1 MSSNPRSIQQ
11 ALTGQVAIVT
21 GGGRGIGRAIA
32 QALAQQGAAVAV
44 TARSGEQ
51 LTETVALITAAGGRA
66 IAVTADVTDPPAV
79 ERVVTQTEQQLGPV
93 DLLVNN
99 AGVAGPIGPLWEIAP
114 EEWWR
119 AVGTH
124 VYGMVLYA
132 HAVLPGMVAR
142 HWGRI
147 ITVASATS
155 SGTFPYAS
163 SYGCAKAAQ
172 VYLTETLAA
181 ETQAHNVYVFAI
193 YPGLV
198 RTAMTLEVQQS
209 TAAQQW
215 LPQHQAR
222 YAREESYV
230 PPERAIQLVTFLA
243 TGQGDGLSGR
253 YLSIADDVADLAR
266 RAEDLQRQ
274 NLYVLRLQR

>member
-1 MSSNPRSIQQ
+1 MSSNPRSIPQ

-32 QALAQQGAAVAV
+32 QALARQGAAVAV

-51 LTETVALITAAGGRA
+51 LAETVALITVAGGRA
-66 IAVTADVTDPPAV
+66 IAVPADVTAPPAV
-79 ERVVTQTEQQLGPV
+79 ERVVIQTEQQLGPV

-99 AGVAGPIGPLWEIAP
+99 AGAAGPLGPLWEIAP

-124 VYGMVLYA
+124 VYGMGLYA

-142 HWGRI
+142 HRGRI
-147 ITVASATS
+147 ITVASAVS
-155 SGTFPYAS
+155 SGPFPSAS

-181 ETQAHNVYVFAI
+181 ETQVHNIRVFAI
-193 YPGLV
+193 HPGLV
-198 RTAMTLEVQQS
+198 RSAMTEGVMQS
-209 TAAQQW
+209 AAGQRW
-215 LPQHQAR
+215 FPQYQPRFA
-222 YAREESYV
+222 AGEDV
-230 PPERAIQLVTFLA
+230 PPERAAQLVVWLA
-243 TGQGDGLSGR
+243 SGQGDGLSGR
-253 YLSIADDVADLAR
+253 FLSVTDDVAELAR
-266 RAEDLQRQ
+266 WAEEIRRDER
-274 NLYVLRLQR
+274 YVLRWRK

>member
-1 MSSNPRSIQQ
+1 MSSHPHSIPN

-51 LTETVALITAAGGRA
+51 LAETVALITAAGGRA

-99 AGVAGPIGPLWEIAP
+99 AGVVGPIGPLWEVAP
-114 EEWWR
+114 EEWWH
-119 AVGTH
+119 AMAIH
-124 VYGMVLYA
+124 VYGTVLYCR
-132 HAVLPGMVAR
+132 AVLPGMVAR
-142 HWGRI
+142 RRGRI
-147 ITVASATS
+147 IHVASGRG
-155 SGTFPYAS
+155 SGGKLPYGS

-193 YPGLV
+193 SPGLV
-198 RTAMTLEVQQS
+198 RSRMTDEVLQS
-209 TAAQQW
+209 SAGQRW
-215 LPQHQAR
+215 LPQYQSRFA
-222 YAREESYV
+222 AGEAV
-230 PPERAIQLVTFLA
+230 PPDQAAQLVIFLA
-243 TGQGDGLSGR
+243 SGQGDGLSGR
-253 YLSIADDVADLAR
+253 FLAVGDDVAELAR
-266 RAEDLQRQ
+266 RAEDIQRQ
-274 NLYVLRLQR
+274 NLYVLRLQM